1 MRKKHHIMTCMA
13 LIASFSFL
21 SPATAKEIPA
31 SDAAAE
37 ENIQT
42 DTTAA
47 TKETTLADQITLGKN
62 LFESLC
68 SSCHTTTRKN
78 SIVGARG
85 QQGVLERFDE
95 AWLDQWL
102 KSPEGFAKTDVAA
115 SNLIKSN
122 RFGLVMPTLPA
133 MQDAQQRAVLIEYL
147 KTLK

>member
-1 MRKKHHIMTCMA
+1 MRKKHHIVIYMA
-13 LIASFSFL
+13 LIAPFSFTQ
-21 SPATAKEIPA
+21 SAFAKDIPA
-31 SDAAAE
+31 SATPTLGTTDTYAAATTE
-37 ENIQT
+37 ETGT
-42 DTTAA
+42 DPIA
-47 TKETTLADQITLGKN
+47 LGKT

-68 SSCHTTTRKN
+68 SSCHTTTHKN
-78 SIVGARG
+78 SIVGAQG

-102 KSPEGFAKTDVAA
+102 KSPEAFAKTNVAA

-133 MQDAQQRAVLIEYL
+133 MQDDQKRAALIEYL